1 MRTPTTY
8 PYSKLTRAKQLAR
21 RHNRPYMIYKEG
33 QAVQVVG
40 YDDALDPEFLADFD
54 GEILAVVYPNGSVA
68 V

>member
-1 MRTPTTY
+1 
-8 PYSKLTRAKQLAR
+8 
-21 RHNRPYMIYKEG
+21 MIYKEG